1 MSRYSDTA
9 PVVEQRDGVW
19 VVVIGDRVSDGFPDE
34 QAARNYAAWWQRTVI
49 DLDRWRALEGLTRMR
64 ARWEATT

>member
-1 MSRYSDTA
+1 MTA
-9 PVVEQRDGVW
+9 PIVEQRDGVW
-19 VVVIGDRVSDGFPDE
+19 VVTLQSIHGEVVSENFPDE

>member
-1 MSRYSDTA
+1 MTA
-9 PVVEQRDGVW
+9 PIVEQRDGMW

-34 QAARNYAAWWQRTVI
+34 QAARNYAAWWQRTVG
-49 DLDRWRALEGLTRMR
+49 DLARMR